1 MKMNSA
7 LKWFHTRQVI
17 VEQWQR
23 CGFKSWTM
31 HPPSL
36 QQDQWQ
42 NDPCSWSC
50 YMKYPLSGQGI
61 LQQFT
66 ISECGPSSDSGY
78 VNDCWSN
85 IVLWIIIIF
94 SPEQNIWRFIT
105 WSGLWGHLDTGALQ
119 KQPVMGHTLEKPDY
133 VFLQY
138 LGIKYMNENQCWSRI
153 LTFLVLVAFPR
164 HLNKGNKRLTP
175 AVQQYL
181 THKWKSKFWC
191 PPPSFILFVTSSS
204 IWHF

>member
-1 MKMNSA
+1 MNHYISQQPMKMNSA

-31 HPPSL
+31 RPLSL

-50 YMKYPLSGQGI
+50 YMKYPISGQGV

-94 SPEQNIWRFIT
+94 
-105 WSGLWGHLDTGALQ
+105 
-119 KQPVMGHTLEKPDY
+119 
-133 VFLQY
+133 
-138 LGIKYMNENQCWSRI
+138 
-153 LTFLVLVAFPR
+153 FPR
-164 HLNKGNKRLTP
+164 TKHLKVHYLEWALRTFGHRCFAKTACNGSHSWKARLCVFTIP
-175 AVQQYL
+175 RY
-181 THKWKSKFWC
+181 KIYEWKSM
-191 PPPSFILFVTSSS
+191 LV
-204 IWHF
+204 